1 MSNFSAIKSFGGL
14 VLVSLFWASEPAIA
28 QQAQFDY
35 ANELMQDQRI
45 EEAFETYKIIENN
58 GYLSGKLYYNMAI
71 AALYQDSLGV
81 AKYYLMQS
89 VKYPDVQEDARQA
102 LQFVDEQFN
111 RRSAVLPKLPWE
123 RFFEWLEENFGAA
136 ALMLFGIFLFNLSVG
151 GVIGS
156 WFTDKGSI
164 WLKRA
169 GYVTGVLSILL
180 ISFSFYLEY
189 LDDRFGTAVM
199 TDRQTVVYERPQSS
213 SASISSAYEGYTMR
227 VDHKRSE
234 ENENWYYVR
243 LQNGMYGWI
252 ERENVRVF

>member
-1 MSNFSAIKSFGGL
+1 MTRVPIINTLSFLL
-14 VLVSLFWASEPAIA
+14 VISFFLTSELTNA
-28 QQAQFDY
+28 QQALFDN

-45 EEAFETYKIIENN
+45 EEALEVYKTIENN
-58 GYLSGKLYYNMAI
+58 GYYSGTLYYNMAV
-71 AALYQDSLGV
+71 AAIYQDSLGL
-81 AKYYLMQS
+81 AKYYLLQS
-89 VKYPDVQEDARQA
+89 VKYPDVRADARQT

-123 RFFEWLEENFGAA
+123 RFFEWLKEQIGAA
-136 ALMLFGIFLFNLSVG
+136 TLLFFGIFLLNLGVG
-151 GVIGS
+151 GIIGS

-164 WLKRA
+164 WLRRA
-169 GYVTGVLSILL
+169 GYAVGILSILL
-180 ISFSFYLEY
+180 VSFSFYLQY

-199 TDRQTVVYERPQSS
+199 TDRQAVVYERPESS

-227 VDHKRSE
+227 VDHKRSD

-252 ERENVRVF
+252 ERDKVRTF